1 MLTHLD
7 IRDFAIIDHISL
19 ELRPGMTVL
28 TGETGAGK
36 SILGD
41 ALGLT
46 LGERGAGSVVRAGAS
61 RAELIAEF
69 DTTALPTVRAWL
81 AGQSLE
87 QPDQECI
94 LRRSVSPDGRSRA
107 FINGRPVPLQSLR
120 ELGDM
125 LVDIHGQHAHQSL
138 LRRDA
143 QRDILDAYAG
153 HAAPLEALRQLYR
166 RWQQVQRE
174 LASLGGSR
182 SEQQAE
188 EELLRY
194 QVEELRGLALEDG
207 EVATLDEEHVRLSNA
222 GRLLQ
227 GAQRAL
233 HTLDADE
240 GAAVLPLLEA
250 VRRDLEALIAFDE
263 GLGPARELLET
274 AAIQTREAAAELSR
288 YAEGVDLDPQRLD
301 WVEQRIAEIHQLA
314 RKHRIEPV
322 DLPEHLSRL
331 EVALRT
337 LQHGDER
344 RRELEA
350 AQAQTLATYREQA
363 SALHDART
371 VAATALAEAVTTN
384 MHGLGMPGGRFDI
397 GVDQD
402 PDALPSPFGTDLVE
416 FLVSAN
422 PGQPLQ
428 PLAKVASGGELSRI
442 SLAIQVIG
450 ARGSGVPT
458 LVFDEV
464 DVGIGG
470 GVAEIVGQQLRRL
483 GETRQVLCIT
493 HLPQVAS
500 QGVNHL
506 QARKQTREDM
516 TITHIDSL
524 LGEHRVEEIARMLGG
539 IEITAQ
545 TLAHARE
552 MIERSQAVG
561 E

>member
-19 ELRPGMTVL
+19 ALRPGMTVL

-41 ALGLT
+41 ALGLA

-69 DTTALPTVRAWL
+69 DTAALPAVRAWL
-81 AGQSLE
+81 AAHALE

-153 HAAPLEALRQLYR
+153 HAAPLDALRQLHR
-166 RWQQVQRE
+166 RWQQVQGE
-174 LASLGGSR
+174 LASMGGSG
-182 SEQQAE
+182 SERQAE

-194 QVEELRGLALEDG
+194 QVEELRRLALGDG
-207 EVATLDEEHVRLSNA
+207 EVAALDEEHVRLSNA
-222 GRLLQ
+222 GRLLE
-227 GAQRAL
+227 GAQRTL

-240 GAAVLPLLEA
+240 GAAVLPQLEA
-250 VRRDLEALIAFDE
+250 VRRELEALMAFDE
-263 GLGPARELLET
+263 GLGPARELVET
-274 AAIQTREAAAELSR
+274 AAIQAREAAAELSH
-288 YAEGVDLDPQRLD
+288 YAEGVELDPQRLD

-331 EVALRT
+331 EDTLRALE
-337 LQHGDER
+337 HGDER

-363 SALHDART
+363 GALHEARR
-371 VAATALAEAVTTN
+371 AAARALAEAIATN
-384 MHGLGMPGGRFDI
+384 MHVLGMPGGRFEI
-397 GVDQD
+397 AVDED
-402 PDALPSPFGTDLVE
+402 PDAQPSPWGTDRVE

-450 ARGSGVPT
+450 ARGNGVPT

-500 QGVNHL
+500 QGANHL

-516 TITHIDSL
+516 TITHIDL
-524 LGEHRVEEIARMLGG
+524 LRGEHRVEEIARMLGG

-552 MIERSQAVG
+552 MIERSQAVRD
-561 E
+561 